1 MRWAGYVARVGGGD
15 MYTGAWR
22 GNLMER
28 DNLKDLD
35 VDGGIEM
42 GLLGIEW
49 DNVLD

>member
-1 MRWAGYVARVGGGD
+1 MARVGGGD

-28 DNLKDLD
+28 ANLEDLS

-42 GLLGIEW
+42 GLLGVGW
-49 DNVLD
+49 DHVLD